1 MCDRVNTQRPREED
15 EDYDPV
21 FWKQFFD
28 LFKKIPFSLQ
38 VAIIDEMELAEK
50 EGRGANPD
58 KIYSIF
64 SAGLAGLN

>member
-1 MCDRVNTQRPREED
+1 MCDCTNDHSPIE

-28 LFKKIPFSLQ
+28 LFKQLPPDLQ

-50 EGRGANPD
+50 ENRGANPER
-58 KIYSIF
+58 IHAIF
-64 SAGLAGLN
+64 SAGLAGMN

>member
-1 MCDRVNTQRPREED
+1 MCDCVNTQRPAEED

-28 LFKKIPFSLQ
+28 LFKQIPPDLQ
-38 VAIIDEMELAEK
+38 IAIIDEMDSAER
-50 EGRGANPD
+50 EGRGANPE

-64 SAGLAGLN
+64 SAGLAGMN